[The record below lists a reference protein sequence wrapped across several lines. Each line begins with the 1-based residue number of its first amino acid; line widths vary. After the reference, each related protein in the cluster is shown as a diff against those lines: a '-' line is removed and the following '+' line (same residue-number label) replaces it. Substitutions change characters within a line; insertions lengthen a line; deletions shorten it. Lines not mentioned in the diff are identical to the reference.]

1 MRPAPATDGGG
12 GGPSPDADVAAV
24 RAAAQSCG
32 ALTGGPDKVSD
43 LGDRTVGRRE
53 HVGHEVAVERRVVH
67 DVPAETARL
76 RRQEEARKDKVAVGV
91 PCSSAAQGRA
101 GANCDLR
108 AYSALPK
115 VEDGLDGTWWKNGKS
130 DVGSHSCGTVITQYL
145 EVRRSGQQ
153 PSGPAERP
161 QQRCAARAIH
171 SASSWQS
178 EAAALRCIASCTLE

>member
-1 MRPAPATDGGG
+1 
-12 GGPSPDADVAAV
+12 
-24 RAAAQSCG
+24 
-32 ALTGGPDKVSD
+32 
-43 LGDRTVGRRE
+43 
-53 HVGHEVAVERRVVH
+53 
-67 DVPAETARL
+67 
-76 RRQEEARKDKVAVGV
+76 
-91 PCSSAAQGRA
+91 
-101 GANCDLR
+101 
-108 AYSALPK
+108 LPK